1 MATWKK
7 VIVSGSNAE
16 LNDVHLT
23 GDITG
28 STATIGAGIVSC
40 SGKWF
45 GNLDVTEDQTYVGT
59 YNTSNGE
66 FKFRELSSF
75 PGFG

>member
-16 LNDVHLT
+16 LNTLFT
-23 GDITG
+23 SSDITG
-28 STATIGAGIVSC
+28 SGEVSG
-40 SGKWF
+40 SNKWF
-45 GNLDVTEDQTYVGT
+45 GGLETTEDQTYVVIYDT
-59 YNTSNGE
+59 TNGE
-66 FKFRELSSF
+66 FKYRSLSSF